1 MIQINRDEAL
11 ALMAQGIHCPKTC
24 RLKRNGSKR
33 GKYFCPNDKN
43 ALEALESYRAEQ
55 AEKYHKANK
64 NR

>member
-11 ALMAQGIHCPKTC
+11 ALMAKGIHCPKTC

-33 GKYFCPNDKN
+33 GKYFCPNDKTAIE
-43 ALEALESYRAEQ
+43 ALEAYRAEQ
-55 AEKYHKANK
+55 KEKFTKASK

>member
-33 GKYFCPNDKN
+33 GKYFCPNDTDALRKLEQYRKEQEEKFNKKN
-43 ALEALESYRAEQ
+43 T
-55 AEKYHKANK
+55 K
-64 NR
+64 